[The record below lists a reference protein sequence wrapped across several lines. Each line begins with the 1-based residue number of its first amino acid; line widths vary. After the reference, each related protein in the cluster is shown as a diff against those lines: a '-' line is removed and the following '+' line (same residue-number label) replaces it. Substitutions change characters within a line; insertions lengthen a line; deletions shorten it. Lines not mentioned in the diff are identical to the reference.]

1 MNKQQLASLIWDYCN
16 GLRGSISTV
25 EYKDV
30 ILGFI
35 FYRYLSECEE
45 KDLLSMDWTY
55 EDMETDLNEE
65 DEETVKHCQS
75 KWGYFIKYDYLFSTW
90 YKKLETDFNVS
101 LVTDALSAFTRN
113 IDNDYQSIYA
123 FLFAFCEQWSSNF
136 RNTKKFIKEKSG

>member
-45 KDLLSMDWTY
+45 KDDVFLP
-55 EDMETDLNEE
+55 
-65 DEETVKHCQS
+65 
-75 KWGYFIKYDYLFSTW
+75 W
-90 YKKLETDFNVS
+90 YGLHRARRS
-101 LVTDALSAFTRN
+101 R
-113 IDNDYQSIYA
+113 
-123 FLFAFCEQWSSNF
+123 
-136 RNTKKFIKEKSG
+136 

>member
-1 MNKQQLASLIWDYCN
+1 M
-16 GLRGSISTV
+16 
-25 EYKDV
+25 
-30 ILGFI
+30 
-35 FYRYLSECEE
+35 
-45 KDLLSMDWTY
+45 LSMDWTY

-113 IDNDYQSIYA
+113 IDNDYQSIYKDIA
-123 FLFAFCEQWSSNF
+123 MKIIYLFFNVSRILSIWH
-136 RNTKKFIKEKSG
+136 TVIKAV